1 MNNYNNACTEVITIL
16 NYLEKEDYKKI
27 PMDLIQA
34 LEHNKNNNY
43 KFELDWEISIKEQN
57 LMRETKA
64 ILFNIFRDYL
74 ATKEQKQI
82 IIQMQQ
88 NEREKKDKEKRDLY
102 NINVFEK
109 NNRESRKTDEKS
121 LVNIQKS
128 NGIKRIFK
136 KIISFFKNIN

>member
-43 KFELDWEISIKEQN
+43 KFEFDWEISIKEQN

>member
-82 IIQMQQ
+82 IIKMQQ
-88 NEREKKDKEKRDLY
+88 NEREKKDKEKRKLY
-102 NINVFEK
+102 NNNVFGK
-109 NNRESRKTDEKS
+109 KNRESKMVAEKS
-121 LVNIQKS
+121 LDNIQKD

-136 KIISFFKNIN
+136 KIISFFKDIN

>member
-43 KFELDWEISIKEQN
+43 KFEFDWEISIKEQN

-88 NEREKKDKEKRDLY
+88 NEREKKDKEKRKLY
-102 NINVFEK
+102 NNNVFAK
-109 NNRESRKTDEKS
+109 KNRESKIVAEKS
-121 LVNIQKS
+121 LANIQKD
-128 NGIKRIFK
+128 NGIKIIFN
-136 KIISFFKNIN
+136 KIISFFKATN